1 MMTVAMTS
9 NLASYS
15 LPQLKLLSARI
26 TKAIVKQEAAVK
38 AATLKKLE
46 KLAREHGLTL
56 NEVLGDGAPA
66 APRKAPAP
74 KVAAAPKPAL
84 PPKYRHP
91 SKSDLA
97 WSGRGRKPQWV
108 DAWLANGGALDAL
121 AIAAEKFAKK
131 QQRQASLPRASA
143 AASAPAAA
151 ADAEPTVPV
160 NAGD

>member
-1 MMTVAMTS
+1 MTW

-15 LPQLKLLSARI
+15 LPQLKQLSARVA
-26 TKAIVKQEAAVK
+26 KEIVKQESAIKV
-38 AATLKKLE
+38 ATLKKLE

-56 NEVLGDGAPA
+56 NEVLADVPVATA
-66 APRKAPAP
+66 RKAPAA
-74 KVAAAPKPAL
+74 KVAPTPKPAL

-108 DAWLANGGALDAL
+108 EAWLANGGALDAL

-131 QQRQASLPRASA
+131 LQRQASLPGASA
-143 AASAPAAA
+143 AASTPAPVPEAAPPA
-151 ADAEPTVPV
+151 PV
-160 NAGD
+160 NAGK

>member
-1 MMTVAMTS
+1 MTS

-15 LPQLKLLSARI
+15 LPQLKQLSARVA
-26 TKAIVKQEAAVK
+26 KEIVKQEAAVK

-46 KLAREHGLTL
+46 RLAREQGLTL
-56 NEVLGDGAPA
+56 NEVLSVVATA
-66 APRKAPAP
+66 ATRKAPAA
-74 KVAAAPKPAL
+74 KVAPASKPAL

-121 AIAAEKFAKK
+121 ATAAEKFAKK
-131 QQRQASLPRASA
+131 QERQASLLRQSTAGSISTA
-143 AASAPAAA
+143 I
-151 ADAEPTVPV
+151 ADAEPPAAV
-160 NAGD
+160 NAGA

>member
-1 MMTVAMTS
+1 MTVDMTS

-15 LPQLKLLSARI
+15 LRQLEQLSTRV
-26 TKAIVKQEAAVK
+26 TKEINKREAAVK

-56 NEVLGDGAPA
+56 NEVLGDVATDAPS
-66 APRKAPAP
+66 KAPVANVAP
-74 KVAAAPKPAL
+74 VPKPAL

-108 DAWLANGGALDAL
+108 EAWLVNGGALDAL

-131 QQRQASLPRASA
+131 RERQASLLRASTA
-143 AASAPAAA
+143 GSISTAA
-151 ADAEPTVPV
+151 ADAEPPAGA
-160 NAGD
+160 NAGE

>member
-1 MMTVAMTS
+1 MTVAMIS

-15 LPQLKLLSARI
+15 LPQLKQLSARV
-26 TKAIVKQEAAVK
+26 ANEIVKQESAVK
-38 AATLKKLE
+38 AATLRKLE

-56 NEVLGDGAPA
+56 NEVLGDGATA
-66 APRKAPAP
+66 ARREAPVA
-74 KVAAAPKPAL
+74 KVTRAPKPAL

-131 QQRQASLPRASA
+131 QQRQASLPGAVA
-143 AASAPAAA
+143 AASTPAAVPDAAPAA
-151 ADAEPTVPV
+151 PV
-160 NAGD
+160 NAVE